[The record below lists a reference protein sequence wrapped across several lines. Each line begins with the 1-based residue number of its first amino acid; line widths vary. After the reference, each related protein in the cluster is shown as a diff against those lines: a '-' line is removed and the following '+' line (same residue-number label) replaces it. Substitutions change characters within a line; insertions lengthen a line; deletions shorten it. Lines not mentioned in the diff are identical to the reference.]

1 MQNDLARPMPR
12 PTAQVAP
19 FVEVLGPDLAVQFI
33 LQFGGADLY
42 LSAQPRGRSA
52 CEALVGPDKARAL
65 AAHPAMQ
72 MVQPV
77 PLARKWLVQMLA
89 WQGLPH
95 AEIARRVRVAT
106 STVRRYLNEVAK

>member
-1 MQNDLARPMPR
+1 VNEVAKPMPR

-33 LQFGGADLY
+33 LEFGGAELY

-52 CEALVGPDKARAL
+52 LEAMVGHDKARAL

-72 MVQPV
+72 MVQRI
-77 PLARKWLVQMLA
+77 PLARKWLVLMMA
-89 WQGLPH
+89 WQGHPH
-95 AEIARRVRVAT
+95 AHIARTVRVAT
-106 STVRRYLNEVAK
+106 STVRRYVNEAAE